1 MRYRP
6 AARRRGP
13 AIPCFMS
20 CATSPPAS
28 ASPSSMKKP
37 NCGTL
42 QGSER
47 PIAFDLG
54 AVHQPAALRIALGAA
69 MQRAAIVPHDEVAD
83 APLLVPGQLRAR
95 RMPPQLVEQL
105 LALFDRHPL
114 DIGVAAAAEK
124 EGPAAGHRMGSD
136 NRVAGPRRL
145 AGIGDLR
152 HATAQFAGTV
162 AARIVAAAA
171 GLELPPA
178 RFSAAR
184 TIRGHAV

>member
-1 MRYRP
+1 MRCRP

-47 PIAFDLG
+47 PIAFDLS
-54 AVHQPAALRIALGAA
+54 AVHQPAALRIELVAA

-83 APLLVPGQLRAR
+83 LPALMPGQLRAR
-95 RMPPQLVEQL
+95 RMAPQFVEQPF
-105 LALFDRHPL
+105 ALFERHPL

-124 EGPAAGHRMGSD
+124 ERLAAGHRMSAND
-136 NRVAGPRRL
+136 RVAGARPL
-145 AGIGDLR
+145 ARIAHLI
-152 HATAQFAGTV
+152 HAAAQFARTV
-162 AARIVAAAA
+162 AARIVAAEAA
-171 GLELPPA
+171 LDLSAQGLRQLL
-178 RFSAAR
+178 
-184 TIRGHAV
+184 I